1 LVFIVSI
8 GFDFGGGIWGRFGE
22 DANSPAILGAQ
33 ALFEE

>member
-1 LVFIVSI
+1 MVLI
-8 GFDFGGGIWGRFGE
+8 FGGGIWGRVGE